1 IEDVELQI
9 CKCPSGSSAVQ
20 LMRLGT
26 FGCAPLERSVAVDLR
41 VLEFARN
48 LFLQISP
55 TQRCL
60 RWPLSEF

>member
-1 IEDVELQI
+1 
-9 CKCPSGSSAVQ
+9 CKCPSGSSVVQ

-26 FGCAPLERSVAVDLR
+26 FGCAPLEPSVAVDLR

-55 TQRCL
+55 NTMAFILAFERVL
-60 RWPLSEF
+60 